1 MPEEFEL
8 TRNAFGRLVL
18 KNGEGAREG
27 VVPVKAFPVTAPGEG
42 IALMSAQ
49 GRELAWVASM
59 EALPDT
65 ARILLEEALRD
76 REFMPEILCLV
87 SVSGYAAPCEW
98 KVKTDRGETAFTL
111 KSEDDIRRI
120 SPSALILTDS
130 HGVNFLIKNP
140 ADLDRHSKKLLG
152 RFL

>member
-1 MPEEFEL
+1 MPEFEL
-8 TRNAFGRLVL
+8 ARNAFGRLVL
-18 KNGEGAREG
+18 KNDSGAHEG
-27 VVPVKAFPVTAPGEG
+27 VVPVRAFPVTAPGKG

-49 GRELAWVASM
+49 GRELAWIASL
-59 EALPDT
+59 ESLSDES
-65 ARILLEEALRD
+65 RILLEEALRD
-76 REFMPEILCLV
+76 REFMPEILSLV

-120 SPSALILTDS
+120 SSSALILTDS

>member
-1 MPEEFEL
+1 MPEFEL
-8 TRNAFGRLVL
+8 FRNAFGRLVL
-18 KNGEGAREG
+18 KNDEGAHEG
-27 VVPVKAFPVTAPGEG
+27 VVPVRAFPVTAPGEG

-49 GRELAWVASM
+49 GRELAWIASM
-59 EALPDT
+59 EALPDA
-65 ARILLEEALRD
+65 ARILLEEALRE
-76 REFMPEILCLV
+76 REFMPEILRLV

>member
-1 MPEEFEL
+1 MPEFEL
-8 TRNAFGRLVL
+8 ARNAFGRLVL
-18 KNGEGAREG
+18 KNDSGVHEG
-27 VVPVKAFPVTAPGEG
+27 VVPVRAFPVTAPGKG

-49 GRELAWVASM
+49 GRELAWIASL
-59 EALPDT
+59 ESLSDES
-65 ARILLEEALRD
+65 RILLEEALRD
-76 REFMPEILCLV
+76 REFMPEILSLV

-120 SPSALILTDS
+120 SSSALILTDS

>member
-1 MPEEFEL
+1 MPEFEL
-8 TRNAFGRLVL
+8 SRNAFGRLVL
-18 KNGEGAREG
+18 KNDAGVHEG
-27 VVPVKAFPVTAPGEG
+27 VVPVKAFPVTAPGKG

>member
-1 MPEEFEL
+1 MPEFEL
-8 TRNAFGRLVL
+8 ARNAFGRLVL
-18 KNGEGAREG
+18 KNDAGVHEG
-27 VVPVKAFPVTAPGEG
+27 VVPVRAFPVTAPGEG
-42 IALMSAQ
+42 VALVSAQ
-49 GRELAWVASM
+49 GRELAWIASL
-59 EALPDT
+59 EGLPGA

>member
-18 KNGEGAREG
+18 KNDAGVHEG
-27 VVPVKAFPVTAPGEG
+27 VVPVKAFPVTAPGKG

>member
-1 MPEEFEL
+1 H
-8 TRNAFGRLVL
+8 
-18 KNGEGAREG
+18 EG
-27 VVPVKAFPVTAPGEG
+27 VVPVKAFPVTAPGKG

>member
-1 MPEEFEL
+1 MPEFEL
-8 TRNAFGRLVL
+8 ARNAFGRLVL
-18 KNGEGAREG
+18 KNDAGVHEG
-27 VVPVKAFPVTAPGEG
+27 VVPVRAFPVTAPGEG
-42 IALMSAQ
+42 VALVSAQ
-49 GRELAWVASM
+49 GRELAWIASL
-59 EALPDT
+59 EGLPGA

-76 REFMPEILCLV
+76 REFMPEILRLV
-87 SVSGYAAPCEW
+87 SVSGNAAPCEW

>member
-1 MPEEFEL
+1 MPEFEL
-8 TRNAFGRLVL
+8 ARNAFGRLVL
-18 KNGEGAREG
+18 KNDAGVHEG
-27 VVPVKAFPVTAPGEG
+27 VVPVRAFPVTAPGEG

-49 GRELAWVASM
+49 GRELAWIASM
-59 EALPDT
+59 ESLPDE
-65 ARILLEEALRD
+65 ARVLLEEALRD
-76 REFMPEILCLV
+76 REFMPEILSLV

-98 KVKTDRGETAFTL
+98 RVETDRGDTAFTL

>member
-18 KNGEGAREG
+18 KNDAGVHEG

>member
-1 MPEEFEL
+1 MPEFEL
-8 TRNAFGRLVL
+8 ARNAFGRLVL
-18 KNGEGAREG
+18 KNDEG
-27 VVPVKAFPVTAPGEG
+27 VHEGVAPVRAFPVTAPGEG
-42 IALMSAQ
+42 VALMSAQ
-49 GRELAWVASM
+49 GRELAWIASM
-59 EALPDT
+59 GALPDT
-65 ARILLEEALRD
+65 TRILLEEALRE
-76 REFMPEILCLV
+76 REFMPEILRLV

-98 KVKTDRGETAFTL
+98 KVETDRGDTAFTL

>member
-1 MPEEFEL
+1 MPEFEL
-8 TRNAFGRLVL
+8 SRNAFGRLVL
-18 KNGEGAREG
+18 KNDAGVHEG
-27 VVPVKAFPVTAPGEG
+27 VVPVRAFPVTAPGEG
-42 IALMSAQ
+42 VALVSAQ
-49 GRELAWVASM
+49 GRELAWIASL
-59 EALPDT
+59 EGLPGA

-76 REFMPEILCLV
+76 REFMPEILRLA
-87 SVSGYAAPCEW
+87 SVSGNAAPCEW

-140 ADLDRHSKKLLG
+140 ADLDRHSRKLLG

>member
-1 MPEEFEL
+1 MPEFEL
-8 TRNAFGRLVL
+8 ARNAFGRLVL
-18 KNGEGAREG
+18 KNDAGVHEG
-27 VVPVKAFPVTAPGEG
+27 VVPVRAFPVTAPGEG

-49 GRELAWVASM
+49 GRELAWIASM
-59 EALPDT
+59 EALPDA
-65 ARILLEEALRD
+65 ARILLEAALRD
-76 REFMPEILCLV
+76 REFMPEILSLA

-98 KVKTDRGETAFTL
+98 QVKTERGETALTL

>member
-1 MPEEFEL
+1 MPEFEL

-18 KNGEGAREG
+18 KNDAGVHEG

-49 GRELAWVASM
+49 GRELAWIASM
-59 EALPDT
+59 EALQD
-65 ARILLEEALRD
+65 ASRILLEEALRD